1 MIHPRFS
8 CIRVALMSLVVIGL
22 TACLAVTA
30 GAKDIKSKL
39 RVPEAGITQMITLK
53 DGSTLAGRIKA
64 VGETEITFAAQ
75 VGDMTIPIDQITEI
89 KEISADKIREGKY
102 WFPNPNRTRLYFAPT
117 GRMLKAGQG
126 YFSDIYVLF
135 PSVNFG
141 ITDNFTLGGGFSLFP
156 GLDVSEQLFYISPK
170 IGADMTEKLS
180 VAGSALIV
188 RLPSDQLDIEDK
200 KDDATVIGVLFGS
213 ATIGSDDASLTGG
226 LGFGYVDDD
235 IADKPAVLVGGEY
248 RLARR
253 MSFVSENWVF
263 PEVDQPIISY
273 GVRFFGESIAV
284 DLAFFNILDNDAI
297 FPGIPY
303 IDFVWNF

>member
-1 MIHPRFS
+1 MNHPHLAF
-8 CIRVALMSLVVIGL
+8 IRVLLMACVIISLTV
-22 TACLAVTA
+22 CLAASA

-39 RVPEAGITQMITLK
+39 RVPETGITQMITLR
-53 DGSTLAGRIKA
+53 DGSTLAGRITA

-75 VGDMTIPIDQITEI
+75 VGDITIAIDQIVEI
-89 KEISADKIREGKY
+89 KEFAADKIKEGKY

-126 YFSDIYVLF
+126 YFSDIYILF
-135 PSVNFG
+135 PSVSFG

-156 GLDVSEQLFYISPK
+156 GLDVSEQLFYIMPK
-170 IGADMTEKLS
+170 IGMNVADNISL
-180 VAGSALIV
+180 AGSAMII
-188 RLPSDQLDIEDK
+188 RLPSDQLDIENTREE
-200 KDDATVIGVLFGS
+200 ATVIGVIFGS

-235 IADKPAVLVGGEY
+235 IADKPAVLLGGEY
-248 RLARR
+248 RIARR
-253 MSFVSENWVF
+253 LSLVSENWVF

-284 DLAFFNILDNDAI
+284 DLAFFNVLDNDAI
-297 FPGIPY
+297 FPGIPF